1 MRSFVVLVVLFT
13 TVLPVCG
20 LFYDRK
26 KQQVAEQGGLL
37 ATLDR
42 QHLFTLGGLSA
53 RGQIGL
59 YSFCSSVFVPVCG
72 LHDRDR
78 PHFLKMAGRAALLI
92 LLFCTTVI
100 VPVLYDRNKQQ
111 GGFSPVVSE
120 ESSWSPQR
128 RKRRRHKTWTMVL
141 KLGAVK
147 RRVFSTIRHVYQA
160 LLESILY
167 QISVFLGAGVSM
179 QLFALVLYSAMLVM
193 LGGALLFLSSVSR
206 SWADALFRAYAL
218 LHNAPGIDILEYK
231 GIGLLLANSLF
242 ITGTLTFAV
251 TVAMVSESIR
261 TMMQHVWKGNNKIV
275 ESNHIVV
282 LNWNGMIIPVIRQT
296 MAGYA
301 NNKSRMPKIVILADQ
316 NLEMMRNLI
325 YTNDD
330 LGALSHHVVVRS
342 GNPSSMRD
350 LIKISVASAKH
361 VLIFTPHADP
371 ESANSQWNFGTHKSQ
386 LTTQIACVKALQQMH
401 AAARGARAP
410 FSPRLSSL
418 SSHSSLSSLSAATT
432 GVVVAS
438 IEHAPDF
445 LMGFTLFDPTSF
457 QQHLL
462 ATAALQ
468 RGLTKV
474 WSRYWT
480 SRSKPLCYQLNLRA
494 TN

>member
-1 MRSFVVLVVLFT
+1 MRSFAVLVLLFT

-26 KQQVAEQGGLL
+26 KQQVAEEGGLL

-53 RGQIGL
+53 SDQIGL
-59 YSFCSSVFVPVCG
+59 YSFCSTVFVPVCG
-72 LHDRDR
+72 LHDR
-78 PHFLKMAGRAALLI
+78 PHLLKMGGRAALLI

-100 VPVLYDRNKQQ
+100 VPVLYDRNKEQ
-111 GGFSPVVSE
+111 GGSSPVASE
-120 ESSWSPQR
+120 ESSFWKSWSPQR
-128 RKRRRHKTWTMVL
+128 RQRRRHKTWTMLL

-147 RRVFSTIRHVYQA
+147 RRAFSTIRRVYRA

-167 QISVFLGAGVSM
+167 RISVFLGAGVSM

-282 LNWNGMIIPVIRQT
+282 LNWNGMIIPIIRQT

-301 NNKSRMPKIVILADQ
+301 NNNSRMPKIVILADQ

-325 YTNDD
+325 YSNDD

-361 VLIFTPHADP
+361 VLIFTPHADS
-371 ESANSQWNFGTHKSQ
+371 EAANSKWNFGTHKSQ

-410 FSPRLSSL
+410 FSPRFSSL
-418 SSHSSLSSLSAATT
+418 SPLSSLSSLSAATT

-474 WSRYWT
+474 DERF
-480 SRSKPLCYQLNLRA
+480 N
-494 TN
+494 